1 MIERPMILMLADD
14 DDDDRMFFQ
23 EALKELPL
31 STKLTLL
38 SDGDELMQLLNKPEN
53 PLPHALFLDINMPK
67 KSGIECLKEMR
78 KTDRLKNLPVIMLST
93 AFERELVNSL
103 YESGVKYYIRK
114 PANFTELK
122 NVIEKALALIDYE
135 HIQQPPAA
143 DFVINSK

>member
-23 EALKELPL
+23 EALNELPL

-38 SDGDELMQLLNKPEN
+38 SDGDELMQLLNKSDR

-78 KTDRLKNLPVIMLST
+78 KTDRLKNLPVIMFST

-114 PANFTELK
+114 PANFTELV
-122 NVIEKALALIDYE
+122 NVIEKALSLIDYE
-135 HIQQPPAA
+135 IIEQPSPAE
-143 DFVINSK
+143 FVINSK

>member
-38 SDGDELMQLLNKPEN
+38 SDGDELMHLLNQDDI

-67 KSGIECLKEMR
+67 KSGVECLKEMR
-78 KTDRLKNLPVIMLST
+78 KTERLKNLPVIMFST
-93 AFERELVNSL
+93 AFEKELVGSL

-114 PANFTELK
+114 PANFSELK
-122 NVIEKALALIDYE
+122 KVIEKALSLLDYE
-135 HIQQPPAA
+135 VIHQPSQAE
-143 DFVINSK
+143 FVINSK